1 MTTALWT
8 GPELIAA
15 TGAACHG
22 AMPAMIT
29 GVSIDTRSL
38 QPGDLFVALEGDN
51 RDGHAFV
58 LGAFEQGAAAALV
71 SHAKAGDLTGAGALI
86 AVPHVLR
93 GLEDLGRAAR
103 ARTSAR
109 VLAVTGSVGKTGTK
123 EALRHVLSEQGAT
136 HASIASYNN
145 HWGVPLTLAR
155 TPQDS
160 AFCIYEMGMSAP
172 DEIRPLSQM
181 ARPHVAII
189 TTVEPV
195 HIEFFKG
202 IEGIADAKGEIFDGL
217 EPGGTAIINRDN
229 PHFAR
234 LKAHAAASPAGQI
247 VSFGEHEQADIRA
260 LSIHTDADG
269 TDMSV
274 SLFGRVI
281 SFRLGTPGRHNA
293 LNALAVLA
301 GVQALGADAEAAA
314 AALASLTPVVGRG
327 ARERIAL
334 PSGGTA
340 TLIDE
345 SYNANP
351 ASMRAALSVLAGLT
365 PEPGGR
371 RIAVL
376 GDMLELG
383 AQGDAL
389 HAGLA
394 GSVSE
399 ACDLMFASGALMQ
412 HLWDAIPPS
421 QRASYAADSSA
432 LAPDVLAVVRPG
444 DVVMVK
450 GSNGSRMGRIVAAL
464 RTLSTETA
472 A

>member
-1 MTTALWT
+1 MNTPLWT
-8 GPELIAA
+8 GPDLIAA
-15 TGAACHG
+15 MGAASHG
-22 AMPAMIT
+22 AIPAMIN
-29 GVSIDTRSL
+29 GVSIDTRTL

-58 LGAFEQGAAAALV
+58 RAALEKGAAAALV
-71 SHAKAGDLTGAGALI
+71 SHAKATDLAGTGALI

-123 EALRHVLSEQGAT
+123 EALRHVLTAQGAT
-136 HASIASYNN
+136 HASVASYNN

-155 TPQDS
+155 TPAASDY
-160 AFCIYEMGMSAP
+160 CVYEMGMSAP
-172 DEIRPLSQM
+172 DEIRPLSLM

-195 HIEFFKG
+195 HIEFFKA
-202 IEGIADAKGEIFDGL
+202 IEGIADAKGEIFAGL
-217 EPGGTAIINRDN
+217 EQGGTAIINRDN

-234 LKAHAAASPAGQI
+234 LMAHAMASPAGRI
-247 VSFGEHEQADIRA
+247 VTFGEHEQANVRGV
-260 LSIHTDADG
+260 SIATDADG
-269 TDMSV
+269 SDMRV
-274 SLFGRVI
+274 SLFGRTLHL
-281 SFRLGTPGRHNA
+281 RLGTSGRHNA

-301 GVQALGADAEAAA
+301 GVQALGADVDVAAEA
-314 AALASLTPVVGRG
+314 LAHLTPVIGRG

-334 PSGGTA
+334 PGGGEA
-340 TLIDE
+340 VLVDE

-351 ASMRAALSVLAGLT
+351 ASMRAALSVLNGLS
-365 PEPGGR
+365 PQPGGR

-383 AQGDAL
+383 VQGADL
-389 HAGLA
+389 HAGLV
-394 GSVSE
+394 GSVND
-399 ACDLMFASGALMQ
+399 ACDLLFASGHLMKN
-412 HLWDAIPPS
+412 LWDAIPPA
-421 QRASYAADSSA
+421 RCGAYAADAAA
-432 LAPDVLAVVRPG
+432 LAPHVLAAIKPG

-450 GSNGSRMGRIVAAL
+450 GSNGSRMGQIVAAL
-464 RTLSTETA
+464 RALSNETA